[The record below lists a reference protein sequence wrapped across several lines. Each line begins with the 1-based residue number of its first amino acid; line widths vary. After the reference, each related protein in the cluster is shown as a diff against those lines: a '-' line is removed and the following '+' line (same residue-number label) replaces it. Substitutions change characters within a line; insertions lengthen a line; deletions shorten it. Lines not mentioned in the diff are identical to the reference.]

1 MSEIN
6 ISINE
11 ETLRELVVKYIAEK
25 MGSVTVK
32 KDDVH
37 IETKSKQ
44 NFRSEWE
51 TAAYR
56 ATVRVKI

>member
-25 MGSVTVK
+25 MSSVTVK

-37 IETKSKQ
+37 IETKSEQ

-51 TAAYR
+51 TAAYQ
-56 ATVRVKI
+56 ATARVKI